1 MAGFLYLAVV
11 GDVWSRG
18 IVGWAM
24 ANHLRA
30 ELVLDALNMA
40 LGQRRPRDVIHHSDQ
55 SLSRRRP
62 GAANIPRWLSASAAR
77 KPAYGPR
84 WARSGTLTI
93 TPCARASLPPS
104 NANYSSDVALPLRSR
119 HAWSASASS
128 RASTIQPGG
137 TPPWGIARPF
147 ATNRRCKQ
155 TDSPPPPEPSTKTG
169 QLQPSRRKRRRATTT
184 RMVSVGGWPG
194 PWLGCWSQASM
205 TVAIR

>member
-62 GAANIPRWLSASAAR
+62 GAASIPRWLSASAAR
-77 KPAYGPR
+77 KPAYGPQ
-84 WARSGTLTI
+84 WAQSGTLTI

-104 NANYSSDVALPLRSR
+104 NANCSSDAALPLRSR
-119 HAWSASASS
+119 HAWPASASS
-128 RASTIQPGG
+128 KASTISPDD
-137 TPPWGIARPF
+137 TPPWGVARPS

-155 TDSPPPPEPSTKTG
+155 TDSPPPPEPSTKPG
-169 QLQPSRRKRRRATTT
+169 QLQLHPTIE
-184 RMVSVGGWPG
+184 G
-194 PWLGCWSQASM
+194 
-205 TVAIR
+205 